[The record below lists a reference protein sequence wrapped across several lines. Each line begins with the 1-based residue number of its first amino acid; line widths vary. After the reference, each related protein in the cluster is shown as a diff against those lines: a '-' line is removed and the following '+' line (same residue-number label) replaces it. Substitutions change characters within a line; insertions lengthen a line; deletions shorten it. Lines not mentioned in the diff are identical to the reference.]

1 MEGNEVKDKKAL
13 KIINIIVSII
23 FSIFIIFEIFIF
35 ISYFAKKNNTIYLCG
50 GLPYIALYS
59 DDE

>member
-23 FSIFIIFEIFIF
+23 FSIFILTF
-35 ISYFAKKNNTIYLCG
+35 SL
-50 GLPYIALYS
+50 LS
-59 DDE
+59 DIL